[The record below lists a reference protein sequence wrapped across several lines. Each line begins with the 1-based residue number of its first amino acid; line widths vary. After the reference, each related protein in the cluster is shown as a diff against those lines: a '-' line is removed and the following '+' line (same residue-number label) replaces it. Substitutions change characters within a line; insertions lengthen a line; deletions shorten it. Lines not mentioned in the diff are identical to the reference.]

1 MWQSFVQFGMPARRR
16 NSREWKVQLSLKPSR
31 RTFVDG
37 CSRVSSEDCS
47 YQESMS
53 VTARFSLHS
62 SPKFFN
68 VWLLRLGFFL
78 ASTQKCSPF
87 LSLPIISRTT
97 VMNTCN
103 WNGKM
108 FIRLILP
115 QMCSARKTS
124 QKSFVLTYHNWLFT
138 SNFTSL
144 HTRRILFGKC
154 FCK

>member
-1 MWQSFVQFGMPARRR
+1 MKAFLKWETILQLCVTELRSIRNARKKKKFKGMESSTLT
-16 NSREWKVQLSLKPSR
+16 NPSS

-53 VTARFSLHS
+53 VTARFFLHS
-62 SPKFFN
+62 SSKFFD
-68 VWLLRLGFFL
+68 VWLLRLSFFL

-97 VMNTCN
+97 VMNACN

-115 QMCSARKTS
+115 QMCSTGKKITELSCVDTS
-124 QKSFVLTYHNWLFT
+124 
-138 SNFTSL
+138 
-144 HTRRILFGKC
+144 
-154 FCK
+154 